1 MSALDELRKRLRAGK
16 VYRRKDL
23 APWST
28 SIDRH
33 LKQLVE
39 EGTLQKASGGL
50 YMAPKTTRFGP
61 TPAEADVLVQ
71 RFLGDA
77 RFLLVSPNAYNGLG
91 VGTTQLYNAP
101 VVYNRK
107 RHGRFELA
115 GRPFEFRQRA
125 SFPRELSEE
134 FLLVDVLHNADRLA
148 EDAGEVR
155 QRALAKAQHMDR
167 RRLAKAVEAFDSARV
182 RSLLAPVLA
191 PDSGRAA
198 A

>member
-1 MSALDELRKRLRAGK
+1 MTTLDNLRKQVRAGK

-23 APWST
+23 ALWST

-33 LKQLVE
+33 LRQLVG
-39 EGTLQKASGGL
+39 EGTLQKVSGGL
-50 YMAPKTTRFGP
+50 YMALRPTRFGP
-61 TPAEADVLVQ
+61 APAELEALVR
-71 RFLGDA
+71 RFLGDD

-115 GRPFEFRQRA
+115 GRPFEFRLRA

-134 FLLVDVLHNADRLA
+134 FLVVDVLHNAERLA
-148 EDAGEVR
+148 EDAGAVR
-155 QRALAKAQHMDR
+155 GRALEKAARLDR
-167 RRLAKAVEAFDSARV
+167 KRLAKAVEAFDSARV
-182 RSLLAPVLA
+182 RALLAPVLTVNDHR
-191 PDSGRAA
+191 PS
-198 A
+198 